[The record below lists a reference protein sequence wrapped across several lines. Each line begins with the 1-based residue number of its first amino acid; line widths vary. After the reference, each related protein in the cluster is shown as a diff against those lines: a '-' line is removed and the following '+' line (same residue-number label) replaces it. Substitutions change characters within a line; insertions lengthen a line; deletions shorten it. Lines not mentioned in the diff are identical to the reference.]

1 MLAGGQE
8 YQEVARSIDNAAGAM
23 SRLDV
28 AGTVSKAV
36 DALMGAKEDTI
47 SDIRKAH
54 SRYVA
59 AGDALVGY
67 AGALERVQG
76 ETLAALDRARDAQ
89 DQAQSASGSRQ
100 RWQELAD
107 SARDEAQKQEYESKA
122 RQAGDDADQAAGV
135 IAGAKSTIESAVSDR
150 DRAAGAAMDRIEEI
164 TSSDDLNDGWW
175 DDWGSKLVAA
185 IADIA
190 DMISTIAGIL
200 AIVVAFIPV
209 VGQALAGVLI
219 VIAAVAAIVSAV
231 ANITL
236 AATGERS
243 WAEAGIAIAGAALS
257 LIGLGG
263 AAKAAM
269 GLSKTIA
276 KAGGFRQALGKGW
289 CKFGFGKCF
298 VAGTLVHTPDGPRR
312 IEDIRVGDK
321 VWAHDLVTGRDEL
334 QVVVETFVRSTG
346 ELFHLTIGGQRVST
360 TAEHPFWVQGRGW
373 VDAAFLREGDLLV
386 TSAGATTP
394 VQGIQIEQRAEQDV
408 ETVYNFHVQTHS
420 NYYVYAGTTPV
431 LVHNAGHT
439 GGIKLPITRK
449 AGAQRPRGDVAR
461 TEGKATYRTEK
472 VEFDGK
478 TIERPSGVS
487 TTLEP
492 PVSGRTGVPERIKPL
507 GYEGAAGGHNKGHL
521 LGAQLGGDT
530 TNSIDQN
537 FVTQFR
543 DSNDPWQ
550 KAMENE
556 VKRVVNKGDQTVSY
570 EVTPV
575 FEADPKTL
583 SDVEIPKEI
592 HVRGEGSGGYQLDV
606 ILKNE
611 ADLDLYRDAVKAGLL
626 PDVNGVR
633 FGESPVNIP
642 RGR

>member
-1 MLAGGQE
+1 MSRPSDWSPVGLDADPTPGDPVLVLAGGQE
-8 YQEVARSIDNAAGAM
+8 YREVARSIDNAAGAM

-89 DQAQSASGSRQ
+89 DQAHSASGSRE

-135 IAGAKSTIESAVSDR
+135 IAGARSTIESAVSDR

-269 GLSKTIA
+269 GLSKSIA
-276 KAGGFRQALGKGW
+276 KGTFKQGMKKGW
-289 CKFGFGKCF
+289 CKLGFGACF
-298 VAGTLVHTPDGPRR
+298 VAGTPVLTVDGPRA
-312 IEDIRVGDK
+312 IQDIRVGDK
-321 VWAHDLVTGRDEL
+321 VWTRNLVTGLDEL
-334 QVVVETFVRSTG
+334 QLVAETFAHQT
-346 ELFHLTIGGQRVST
+346 LALYHLSIGGQAVST
-360 TAEHPFWVQGRGW
+360 TAEHPFMTPDRGW
-373 VDAAFLREGDLLV
+373 QMAGNLRVGDVLV
-386 TSAGATTP
+386 TSEGTTT
-394 VQGIQIEQRAEQDV
+394 VQAVEVEERDLADIEQ
-408 ETVYNFHVQTHS
+408 VYNFHVENTHT
-420 NYYVYAGTTPV
+420 YYVLAGDIPV
-431 LVHNAGHT
+431 LVHNNHGSAADDAVRGQVNKHIDDYVEGAVDSTAPGARMTNVRTPSTHDDYIRKLSDDGWSSRTTGRDGEITLLEKDGH
-439 GGIKLPITRK
+439 KAAVREK
-449 AGAQRPRGDVAR
+449 AGSW
-461 TEGKATYRTEK
+461 
-472 VEFDGK
+472 DGW
-478 TIERPSGVS
+478 TSEY
-487 TTLEP
+487 TTP
-492 PVSGRTGVPERIKPL
+492 G
-507 GYEGAAGGHNKGHL
+507 NK
-521 LGAQLGGDT
+521 
-530 TNSIDQN
+530 
-537 FVTQFR
+537 
-543 DSNDPWQ
+543 
-550 KAMENE
+550 K
-556 VKRVVNKGDQTVSY
+556 
-570 EVTPV
+570 
-575 FEADPKTL
+575 
-583 SDVEIPKEI
+583 
-592 HVRGEGSGGYQLDV
+592 
-606 ILKNE
+606 
-611 ADLDLYRDAVKAGLL
+611 ADLKI
-626 PDVNGVR
+626 R
-633 FGESPVNIP
+633 FGASE
-642 RGR
+642 